1 MLSAAN
7 LRQQRRLWTAL
18 EHPEMIK
25 RDNNQRLDA
34 FAAEA
39 ALLTELMLARTA
51 DEWEEF
57 LQAHRVPAGRVREMG
72 ESLADP
78 QLRTRGLLHRHKAV
92 PGQRRSLTVPLAAF
106 KFAHGGPSIETAPRR
121 VGADTEAVLRSAGYT
136 DDEIALFKDAKAI

>member
-57 LQAHRVPAGRVREMG
+57 LQARRVPAGRVREMS
-72 ESLADP
+72 EALADP
-78 QLRTRGLLHRHKAV
+78 QLMDTRIV
-92 PGQRRSLTVPLAAF
+92 T
-106 KFAHGGPSIETAPRR
+106 PS
-121 VGADTEAVLRSAGYT
+121 
-136 DDEIALFKDAKAI
+136 